1 MEESKIME
9 EGLPWGGGE
18 LLTLRDDLAKD
29 DNADGGANHGDEP

>member
-1 MEESKIME
+1 M
-9 EGLPWGGGE
+9 GGEE